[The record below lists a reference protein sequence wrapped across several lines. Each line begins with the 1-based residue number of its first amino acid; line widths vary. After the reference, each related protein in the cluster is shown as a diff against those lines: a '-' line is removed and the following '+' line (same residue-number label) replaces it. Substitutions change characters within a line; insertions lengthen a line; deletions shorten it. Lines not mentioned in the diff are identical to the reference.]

1 VLGARRL
8 LAAAVVAGAILVG
21 VGIATLVAP
30 ATSVASCAGC
40 AQYTNPL
47 GSSTQSAS
55 QTESQTASQTTSAPS
70 TQTATPPPSTTPA
83 STGAAVAPTETAT
96 TTDPEPTATAAS
108 GAAPGS
114 STTAGPA
121 LPRTG
126 FDSWTIVG
134 FGVALV
140 GGGLIVRRRIRR
152 A

>member
-1 VLGARRL
+1 LVLGARRL

-21 VGIATLVAP
+21 VGIASLVAP

-47 GSSTQSAS
+47 GSTTQPATHSG
-55 QTESQTASQTTSAPS
+55 TVTASHTTSPPA

-83 STGAAVAPTETAT
+83 STDAPAATAT

-108 GAAPGS
+108 GAAGGS
-114 STTAGPA
+114 TTTAGPT
-121 LPRTG
+121 LPHTG
-126 FDSWTIVG
+126 YDSWTIVG
-134 FGVALV
+134 FGVVLL
-140 GGGLIVRRRIRR
+140 GGGLVVRRRIRR

>member
-21 VGIATLVAP
+21 VGIATLVVP

-47 GSSTQSAS
+47 GSSTQSA
-55 QTESQTASQTTSAPS
+55 TQTASHTASAPATQTP
-70 TQTATPPPSTTPA
+70 TQTATSPPSTTPA
-83 STGAAVAPTETAT
+83 STGAAVAPDETAT

-108 GAAPGS
+108 GAAAGS
-114 STTAGPA
+114 STTSDPA

-134 FGVALV
+134 FGVVLI
-140 GGGLIVRRRIRR
+140 GGGFVVRRRIRR
-152 A
+152 T

>member
-1 VLGARRL
+1 
-8 LAAAVVAGAILVG
+8 VG

-47 GSSTQSAS
+47 GSTTQPATHSGS
-55 QTESQTASQTTSAPS
+55 VTASQTTSPPA

-83 STGAAVAPTETAT
+83 STDAPAATAT

-108 GAAPGS
+108 GAAGG
-114 STTAGPA
+114 STTTADPT
-121 LPRTG
+121 LPHTG
-126 FDSWTIVG
+126 YDSWTIVG
-134 FGVALV
+134 FGVVLL
-140 GGGLIVRRRIRR
+140 GGGLAVRRRIRR

>member
-47 GSSTQSAS
+47 GSSTQSA
-55 QTESQTASQTTSAPS
+55 SQTASQTTSAPS

-140 GGGLIVRRRIRR
+140 GGGLVVRRRIRR